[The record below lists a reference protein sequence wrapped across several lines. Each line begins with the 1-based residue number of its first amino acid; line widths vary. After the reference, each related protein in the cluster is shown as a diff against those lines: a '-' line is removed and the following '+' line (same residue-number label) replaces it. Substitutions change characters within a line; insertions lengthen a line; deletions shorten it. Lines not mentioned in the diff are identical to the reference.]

1 MSTLKDSFPKVECTP
16 LFHMQVAGQ
25 NANLLYLCILA
36 FLASTTLKTTG
47 FSRKSEPQGAKM
59 HNLNQ
64 RIIIIYAIVERSIFF
79 NSKCSFGEAFFQIIA
94 SIFKSTT
101 SKTNAYNFSSDLP
114 QRISNLQAFQHFT
127 CSSFLVE
134 FLKRFSSFLVQ
145 PRSI

>member
-25 NANLLYLCILA
+25 NANLLHLCILA

-64 RIIIIYAIVERSIFF
+64 RIIKPLWKGLFSLIQNVFLAKPFF
-79 NSKCSFGEAFFQIIA
+79 KIIA

-101 SKTNAYNFSSDLP
+101 SKINAYNFSSDLP
-114 QRISNLQAFQHFT
+114 QRTSNLQAFQNFT